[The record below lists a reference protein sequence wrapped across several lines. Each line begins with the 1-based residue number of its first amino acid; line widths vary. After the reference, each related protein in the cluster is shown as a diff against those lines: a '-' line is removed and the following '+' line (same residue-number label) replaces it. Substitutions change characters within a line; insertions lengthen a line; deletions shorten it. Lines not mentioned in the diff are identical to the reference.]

1 MGGANQYR
9 ETGEWAFE
17 HQTELEVGSDGDL
30 PLSRTT
36 NQVRRFVRGDYCI
49 VNEGGTAGFPVLHV
63 NDHMNGQEDPFRIQQ
78 HKKIDE

>member
-17 HQTELEVGSDGDL
+17 HQTELTVGSDGDL

-36 NQVRRFVRGDYCI
+36 NQVRRFVRGDYLDSQRRWYR
-49 VNEGGTAGFPVLHV
+49 GFSRPSCESSH
-63 NDHMNGQEDPFRIQQ
+63 DWTGRPFSYTTT
-78 HKKIDE
+78 

>member
-49 VNEGGTAGFPVLHV
+49 VNEGGTAGFSRPSCESSH
-63 NDHMNGQEDPFRIQQ
+63 DWTGRPFSYTTI
-78 HKKIDE
+78 